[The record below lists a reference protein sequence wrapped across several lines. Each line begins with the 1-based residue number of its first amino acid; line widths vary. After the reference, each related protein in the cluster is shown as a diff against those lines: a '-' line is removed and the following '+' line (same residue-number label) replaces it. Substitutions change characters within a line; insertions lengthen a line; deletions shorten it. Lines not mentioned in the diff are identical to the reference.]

1 MSDYP
6 ELYKEYSDYI
16 SLINSLQSKDPA
28 SLAAAYWLR
37 WYWVKACGELWAASN
52 KTDSNVFYCIML
64 LWIGPK
70 IFIRADWYCV

>member
-1 MSDYP
+1 MTKFSISNKIYDSKADFI
-6 ELYKEYSDYI
+6 EALYKEYSDYI

-52 KTDSNVFYCIML
+52 KTDSNVFYCIL
-64 LWIGPK
+64 LL
-70 IFIRADWYCV
+70 

>member
-6 ELYKEYSDYI
+6 ELFKEYSEYI

-64 LWIGPK
+64 L
-70 IFIRADWYCV
+70 

>member
-28 SLAAAYWLR
+28 SLAAGYWLR
-37 WYWVKACGELWAASN
+37 WYWVKACGELWTASN
-52 KTDSNVFYCIML
+52 KTDSNVFFLYYVVMNRLKDICQ
-64 LWIGPK
+64 
-70 IFIRADWYCV
+70 IRLIL